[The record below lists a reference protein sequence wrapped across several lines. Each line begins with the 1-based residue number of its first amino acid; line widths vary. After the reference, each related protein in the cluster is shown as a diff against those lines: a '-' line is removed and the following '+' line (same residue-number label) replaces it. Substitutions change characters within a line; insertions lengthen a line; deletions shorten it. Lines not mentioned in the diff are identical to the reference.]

1 MTDLNN
7 VTVGGRITS
16 DLQDRQVAYLQNGT
30 CVLNFSIANNK
41 SVQKDGQWENECSF
55 FNCVVFGKAA
65 EKLKEK
71 IRKGLKIVIVGRLE
85 QQSWTDT
92 NGDRKSKVQIIVEHY
107 DVEKTND
114 LINYDVEKT
123 NDLMNYDG
131 GVQWQ

>member
-16 DLQDRQVAYLQNGT
+16 DLQDRQVTYLQNGT

-41 SVQKDGQWENECSF
+41 SIQKDGQWENECSYF
-55 FNCVVFGKAA
+55 DCVIFGKAA
-65 EKLKEK
+65 ENLKEK

-85 QQSWTDT
+85 QQSWTDKS
-92 NGDRKSKVQIIVEHY
+92 GIRKSNIKIIVEHY
-107 DVEKTND
+107 N
-114 LINYDVEKT
+114 VEKT

-131 GVQWQ
+131 GGQWQ

>member
-16 DLQDRQVAYLQNGT
+16 DLQDRQVAYLQSGT

-41 SVQKDGQWENECSF
+41 SIQKDGQWENECSYF
-55 FNCVVFGKAA
+55 DCVIFGKAA

-71 IRKGLKIVIVGRLE
+71 IRKGLKIVVVGRLE

-92 NGDRKSKVQIIVEHY
+92 NGNRKLLKKRY
-107 DVEKTND
+107 DAKIDAVAA
-114 LINYDVEKT
+114 
-123 NDLMNYDG
+123 MMDG
-131 GVQWQ
+131 YVAYKLNKDAFE

>member
-41 SVQKDGQWENECSF
+41 SVQKNGQWENECSF
-55 FNCVVFGKAA
+55 FDCVIFGKSA
-65 EKLKEK
+65 ENLKNK

-85 QQSWTDT
+85 QQFWTDN
-92 NGDRKSKVQIIVEHY
+92 NGYRKSKVQIVVEHY
-107 DVEKTND
+107 DTEKTN
-114 LINYDVEKT
+114 EP
-123 NDLMNYDG
+123 MNYDG
-131 GVQWQ
+131 VGQWQ

>member
-16 DLQDRQVAYLQNGT
+16 DLQDMQVAYLQNGS

-41 SVQKDGQWENECSF
+41 SVQKNGQWENECSF
-55 FNCVVFGKAA
+55 FDCVIFGKPA
-65 EKLKEK
+65 ENLKNK

-92 NGDRKSKVQIIVEHY
+92 NGSRKNKVQIIVEHY
-107 DVEKTND
+107 YADN
-114 LINYDVEKT
+114 T
-123 NDLMNYDG
+123 NDLMNYEEG
-131 GVQWQ
+131 GQWQ

>member
-41 SVQKDGQWENECSF
+41 SVQKNGQWENECSYF
-55 FNCVVFGKAA
+55 DCVIFGNSA
-65 EKLKEK
+65 EKLKQR

-92 NGDRKSKVQIIVEHY
+92 NGNRKSKIKIIVENY
-107 DVEKTND
+107 DAEKTND
-114 LINYDVEKT
+114 P
-123 NDLMNYDG
+123 MNYDEG
-131 GVQWQ
+131 GQWQ

>member
-41 SVQKDGQWENECSF
+41 SVQKNGQWENECSYF
-55 FNCVVFGKAA
+55 DCVIFGKAA
-65 EKLKEK
+65 ENLKGK
-71 IRKGLKIVIVGRLE
+71 SRKGLKIVIVGRLE
-85 QQSWTDT
+85 QQSWTDN
-92 NGDRKSKVQIIVEHY
+92 NGDRKSKVKIIVEHY
-107 DVEKTND
+107 DA
-114 LINYDVEKT
+114 EKT

-131 GVQWQ
+131 GEQWQ